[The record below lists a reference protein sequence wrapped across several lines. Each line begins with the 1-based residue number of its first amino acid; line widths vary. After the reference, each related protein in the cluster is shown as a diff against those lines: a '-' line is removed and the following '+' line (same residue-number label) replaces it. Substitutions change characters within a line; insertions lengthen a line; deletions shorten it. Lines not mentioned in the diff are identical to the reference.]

1 MRRATPSQQ
10 NIRATTALR
19 GRARR
24 AGFLAASATVA
35 ALIIAAPANAAGRP
49 IVTTGAARDVGYN
62 SATLAG
68 TVNPNGANA
77 SYYFQYG
84 PTKAYGSQTAIA
96 DAGAG
101 THAVK
106 VATAVTG
113 LLPLTVYH
121 YRTVAV
127 NSTGATLGDDHTL
140 LTTKVPLSLGILA
153 SPAPDLYGGPILI
166 QGTLSGTENAQRQV
180 VLQGNEF
187 PFTAGFQDI
196 GNPEL
201 TSATGVFEFPL
212 LGKPAATQFRVVTT
226 TNPPISSPVVL
237 ENVAVRVSSHI
248 ARTKRP
254 GFARIYGTVTPAE
267 DGMKVAMLRIT
278 HGHGVLAGGTI
289 LRHSSPTISTFS
301 RVVPVK
307 RGLYR
312 VLVQVVGRG
321 QASNYGVPL
330 VIR

>member
-1 MRRATPSQQ
+1 MRQEGPKGQSIQAITAVRRRA
-10 NIRATTALR
+10 RC
-19 GRARR
+19 
-24 AGFLAASATVA
+24 AAPILVAATVA
-35 ALIIAAPANAAGRP
+35 ALIIVAPASAAGKP
-49 IVTTGAARDVGYN
+49 TVNTGAARDVSYS
-62 SATLAG
+62 SATLTG
-68 TVNPNGANA
+68 SVNPNGANT

-84 PTKAYGSQTAIA
+84 PTRAYGSQTPIA

-106 VATAVTG
+106 VATAITG

-127 NSTGATLGDDHTL
+127 NSTGATLGADNTL
-140 LTTKVPLSLGILA
+140 LTTKVPLSLAILA
-153 SPAPDLYGGPILI
+153 SPAPDLYGGAILI
-166 QGTLSGTENAQRQV
+166 QGTLSGTENAKRQV

-187 PFTAGFQDI
+187 PFTAGFQNI

-226 TNPPISSPVVL
+226 TSPPIISPVVL

-248 ARTKRP
+248 ARTKRH

-289 LRHSSPTISTFS
+289 LRHSSPLVSTFS
-301 RVVPVK
+301 RVVRVK

-312 VLVQVVGRG
+312 VLVQVTGG
-321 QASNYGVPL
+321 AQISNYGVPL

>member
-1 MRRATPSQQ
+1 MRRAGLF
-10 NIRATTALR
+10 I
-19 GRARR
+19 
-24 AGFLAASATVA
+24 AAAMSA
-35 ALIIAAPANAAGRP
+35 ALIIAAPANAAARP
-49 IVTTGAARDVGYN
+49 SVSTGAASGVGYN
-62 SATLAG
+62 AATLTG

-106 VATAVTG
+106 VATAVVG
-113 LLPLTVYH
+113 LLPLTIYH

-127 NSTGATLGDDHTL
+127 NSTGATLGADHTL
-140 LTTKVPLSLGILA
+140 MTTRVPLSLAILA
-153 SPAPDLYGGPILI
+153 SPAPDLYGGAIII
-166 QGTLSGTENAQRQV
+166 QGTLSGTENAKRQV

-187 PFTAGFQDI
+187 PFTAGFQDV

-201 TSATGVFEFPL
+201 TSAAGGFEFPL

-248 ARTKRP
+248 ARTKRR

-289 LRHSSPTISTFS
+289 LRKSSPLVSTFS

-312 VLVQVVGRG
+312 VLVQVVGG
-321 QASNYGVPL
+321 AQISNYGVPL